1 MAQVIGRVKIVGGTT
16 TYRTEKGA
24 KLNIGGI
31 SRSPVTASDG
41 TVHYS
46 EDVKE
51 AMLEFTVVHTSDVEV
66 TAIHAL
72 TDQTFQFIADNGVK
86 YLIANAFSMEPPDVS
101 DDGKASFKFAGNA
114 AIKQ

>member
-1 MAQVIGRVKIVGGTT
+1 MSQVIGRVKVVGDGI

-24 KLNIGGI
+24 KLNIGGVK
-31 SRSPVTASDG
+31 RAPVMASDG

-46 EDVKE
+46 EEIVE
-51 AMLEFTVVHTSDVEV
+51 ATLEFSVLHTSDVDV
-66 TAIHAL
+66 TAIHAI
-72 TDQTFQFIADNGVK
+72 TNATFNFIADNGVK
-86 YLIANAFSMEPPDVS
+86 YVMSSAFSCDPPDVT